1 MSGVNVEIRWLEAF
15 VAVAEELH
23 FGNAAAR
30 LRMAQSPLS
39 QTIRKLERSLGA
51 ELFHRSTRSVE
62 LTAAGHALLPHARE
76 VLEQLDIAAKA
87 VKLPQGRV
95 YGSLTLGFTGV
106 LNHLSLPPLARAVQQ
121 TYPDIKLTL
130 VGRVMTQDA
139 VHQLES
145 GSLDLAFVGLPVDSS
160 RINARLLAREAFGVV
175 LPAGHPLAGQAS
187 IDLAALADESFILP
201 PLSAGSVLYEE
212 SMRACS
218 EAGFYPKVAQE
229 ITDPYMVMMLVAAGI
244 GVALLTE
251 GISAMLPPGAVY
263 VPLGGEPHYMNHGLA
278 WSIRPGSKARDA
290 VLALSEKVLPTPPDT
305 M

>member
-1 MSGVNVEIRWLEAF
+1 MEIRWLEAF

-23 FGNAAAR
+23 FGNAAIR

-39 QTIRKLERSLGA
+39 QTIRKLERSLGV

-76 VLEQLDIAAKA
+76 ALSQLSIAATA

-95 YGSLTLGFTGV
+95 YGSLSLGFTGV

-121 TYPDIKLTL
+121 RYPDIQMAL
-130 VGRVMTQDA
+130 VGRIMTQDA

-160 RINARLLAREAFGVV
+160 RINARLLAREALGAV
-175 LPAGHPLAGQAS
+175 LPTGHRLAGES
-187 IDLAALADESFILP
+187 SLDLAALADESFIIP
-201 PLSAGSVLYEE
+201 PISAGSVLYEE
-212 SMRACS
+212 TARACS
-218 EAGFYPKVAQE
+218 AAGFYPTVAQE

-251 GISAMLPPGAVY
+251 GISMMLPPGAVY
-263 VPLGGEPHYMNHGLA
+263 VPLAGEPHYLNHGLA

-290 VLALSEKVLPTPPDT
+290 VLELSEEILPTPAI